1 MLYRNDNC
9 FTYHY
14 DSEGRRVESPE
25 PEADAPMI
33 LFKDGLAATSA
44 SETDASTVASS
55 GEAPEDDGSWCG
67 RYVFTGQ
74 ELDVDPE
81 LLHCPVRGVPDLTPG
96 RFLED

>member
-1 MLYRNDNC
+1 MLYSNDNC

-33 LFKDGLAATSA
+33 LFKDGLTATSA
-44 SETDASTVASS
+44 SETDAFAASS
-55 GEAPEDDGSWCG
+55 GGETPGDDGSWCG
-67 RYVFTGQ
+67 RYVFTG
-74 ELDVDPE
+74 EKLDVDPE
-81 LLHCPVRGVPDLTPG
+81 LQYHPVCGVPDPTPG